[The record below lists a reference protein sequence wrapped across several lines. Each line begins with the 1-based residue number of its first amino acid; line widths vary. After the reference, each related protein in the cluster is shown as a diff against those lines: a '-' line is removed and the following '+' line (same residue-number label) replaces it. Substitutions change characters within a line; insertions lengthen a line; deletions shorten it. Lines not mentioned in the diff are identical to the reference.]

1 MKVRSGRRVADVQSV
16 ANLWTVLE
24 SVVVAIFIAAKIL
37 TYTGDVARMRNS
49 LRTMQEWLDRIPE
62 GYTKMEG
69 GVSDDKTPGFKLSVV
84 PHPNPDNK
92 KLTIRQGVQ
101 LRYPSRPDVLA
112 LRGVDVHLE
121 PGRSYAFC
129 GTSGAGK
136 SSILA
141 LLQRFYEPSA
151 GSISLDGVDIR
162 AMETSDLR
170 AQMGYVSQEP
180 ILFEGTIRWNLLAGA
195 LDPDAVTQDELE
207 FACEQACILDFIRTL
222 PDGFDTELGM
232 KGGRLSG
239 GQRQRLCIAR
249 ALLRKPR
256 ILLLDGALRRVITW
270 MCMRLMYRG
279 DERAGRAERGA
290 RAARTGQCF
299 QGTIDDHD
307 WAPLVGDQGRGCYF
321 CDGTGSHR

>member
-1 MKVRSGRRVADVQSV
+1 
-16 ANLWTVLE
+16 
-24 SVVVAIFIAAKIL
+24 
-37 TYTGDVARMRNS
+37 
-49 LRTMQEWLDRIPE
+49 
-62 GYTKMEG
+62 
-69 GVSDDKTPGFKLSVV
+69 
-84 PHPNPDNK
+84 
-92 KLTIRQGVQ
+92 
-101 LRYPSRPDVLA
+101 VLA

-162 AMETSDLR
+162 AMETSELR

-195 LDPDAVTQDELE
+195 LNPDTVTQDDLE
-207 FACEQACILDFIRTL
+207 FACEQACILDFVRTL
-222 PDGFDTELGM
+222 PDGFDTDLGM

-256 ILLLDGALRRVITW
+256 ILLLDGQSCLTRWVSEND
-270 MCMRLMYRG
+270 LMARG
-279 DERAGRAERGA
+279 DECVGRTERGA
-290 RAARTGQCF
+290 RAACAGQCV

-307 WAPLVGDQGRGCYF
+307 RTPPLGDQGRGCHL
-321 CDGTGSHR
+321 CDGARRHR